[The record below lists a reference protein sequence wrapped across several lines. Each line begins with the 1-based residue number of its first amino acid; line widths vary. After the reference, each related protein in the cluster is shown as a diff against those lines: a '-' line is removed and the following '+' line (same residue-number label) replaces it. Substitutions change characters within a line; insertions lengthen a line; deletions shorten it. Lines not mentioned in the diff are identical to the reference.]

1 MVRERLERGIS
12 KDSLVMEKRF
22 FLGSSKNQKVIKSN
36 LLIQSLEGKR
46 KYFIIVLISGLLL
59 LVDCAVF
66 FIHDSS

>member
-59 LVDCAVF
+59 LVDCVVI
-66 FIHDSS
+66 FIHDNS